1 MDRNE
6 LRKLL
11 EDVKEGRV
19 DMEEAEARLKTA
31 PFENL
36 GFANVDTHRE
46 LRRGFPEVILCEGKT
61 TEDIVKIA
69 ATIVQ
74 NSGRLLATRANREVF
89 DAVSKELPAAEYH
102 ERGRVITVG
111 DPANVETR
119 GPILV
124 LCAGTSD
131 LPVAEEAR
139 VTAEMM
145 GNEVKNLYDVGVAGI
160 HRLAGASRDLTEAT
174 VIICCA
180 GMEGALPSV
189 VAGLVD
195 CPVIA
200 VPTSTGYG
208 VSFGGISA
216 LLAMLNSCAAGISVV
231 NIDNGFGA
239 AYTASLINRV

>member
-74 NSGRLLATRANREVF
+74 DSGRLLATRANREVF